1 MNNNKRSNV
10 SEHAFINLVEIMGGD
25 LSVVNSARVSYGK
38 SSIELTEKDERLI
51 HRLLRDKH
59 GTPFE
64 QAVMTWYIRC
74 PIFVA
79 REWMRHRVGS
89 FNEIS
94 GRYKELN
101 TDYYTPKKF
110 RVPGDD
116 KVQMNYKYGE
126 ADDQLN
132 AEATDLVNE
141 CYENITE
148 VYRRLLDMGIAKEH
162 ARIVLPVGIY
172 TEFRWTVNARALM
185 NFLALRNHPAAM
197 GEIRAYARSIE
208 HVWSHQMPVTHAAFT
223 QNNRV
228 AP

>member
-1 MNNNKRSNV
+1 M
-10 SEHAFINLVEIMGGD
+10 SEHAFINLVEIMGRD

-38 SSIELTEKDERLI
+38 SSMEMTEKDERLI

-64 QAVMTWYIRC
+64 QAVMTWYVRC
-74 PIFVA
+74 PIFIA

-94 GRYKELN
+94 GRYKELS
-101 TDYYTPKKF
+101 TDFYVPKRF
-110 RVPGDD
+110 RMPGDD
-116 KVQMNYKYGE
+116 KVQMNYKYIE
-126 ADDQLN
+126 APDEIHDEAVEILN
-132 AEATDLVNE
+132 GAYEAVADA
-141 CYENITE
+141 
-148 VYRRLLDMGIAKEH
+148 YRRLLDLGIAKEH
-162 ARIVLPVGIY
+162 ARLPLSVGIY

-185 NFLALRNHPAAM
+185 NFLALRNHPSAM

-208 HVWSHQMPVTHAAFT
+208 HVWSQEMPITHAAFVE
-223 QNNRV
+223 NGRV